1 MQSLRHQRVREL
13 LKREIGEV
21 LRRELPIS
29 EVGLVSV
36 NEVGVSNDL
45 HSAVVYVGVVGTV
58 EQRKRASSILNS
70 ERKRIQGLVA
80 RSVILKYTPHLRFVL
95 DESIERGNRVLEIID
110 EIERSNPLDE
120 SSSVP
125 GWRNPWR
132 SRNRTFA
139 PAPAAG

>member
-1 MQSLRHQRVREL
+1 M
-13 LKREIGEV
+13 

-120 SSSVP
+120 SSSED
-125 GWRNPWR
+125 R
-132 SRNRTFA
+132 
-139 PAPAAG
+139 